1 MRASR
6 SRTTAPTPAPNVG
19 GVPIGARAALA
30 IGVVVGLLAVGGAG
44 TAAPPANAMP
54 ILQPG
59 FDQSFLED
67 VAGRTRAW
75 GVGAADFNGD
85 GIDDVVSGDTF
96 GDIHLFTGAGDG
108 TFTDQGVVIN
118 APFHDAYGLATGDFD
133 GDGKADFVLS
143 TTAAF
148 ASTFVDGGI
157 YLYLGNGNG
166 TFQSSSFPQVGLLV
180 GDAGTDVMTLAAAD
194 VDGDGDV
201 DIVAGDITSSGNGK
215 ADVTLF
221 RNQLVPSGFLTW
233 TPESIISAPNMS
245 PDPEK
250 PPYFPPRFF
259 FHAYGLALAD
269 VDDDG
274 YNDLLVAD
282 RASYLYIYAN
292 DGTGHF
298 QPIRYDRISTRP
310 FAYGRLHATFTLEMT
325 LAAGDLNG
333 DGLVD
338 FATGGTDGQ
347 WDGKVDVWL
356 NEGLDGSGRPTFVGA
371 GIVGGA
377 GTDVR
382 GLAVGQLNPAVDPY
396 LDLLFGNFEG
406 DLYGLFTDLTDT
418 DGDGILDRFDN
429 APEHA
434 NPPLIDMNTDGA
446 INHLDQLDNDFDGL
460 GDPADPDD
468 DNDGFDDNSDVC
480 PLVADPAQVDT
491 DSDGRGDACDP
502 LNDVDSDADGVPDGP
517 VDPDLLA
524 RAQEAKAVWARSDT
538 HFIIRIDAL
547 GRVFQ
552 NEFTQ
557 TLIDGA
563 ILDPVAWEAKKFENY
578 NGIGDSPAVP
588 GYNVPADLPGGAD
601 VSVTVVVIPKQ
612 LWAAFGDDDPIRWI
626 NDRNA
631 NPNLEIGLHGTYHA
645 NNVPFGGWADLPDRN
660 FFSCETCG
668 HSVEA
673 MYQLLRIGGRT
684 LLGQYDVDPWIQQSG
699 ANPATSPRIDWSDA
713 ANPLISYAPPFNASD
728 TASRDATAQL
738 GFPAF
743 SASIFEE
750 EGIPGYSEIFTPEG
764 SHHEQFDQFGMFHAS
779 ADLQVDPET
788 PPGMTYREHLEAIT
802 EVGSLN
808 TWLIEEV
815 EWSTRYCN
823 DIDRL
828 AFCAAAP
835 GGVNRENNMVD
846 EDRWQKWL
854 TLLDY
859 VKSAG
864 QVMTMG
870 DYALAMAYDNCADV
884 PNPGQED
891 KDADGIGDACEPPV
905 LNVPG
910 EQSIQYSDPL
920 TFVVSASDT
929 DDPPSS
935 LRFSA
940 GGLPSGLTLA
950 DNLDGTATVS
960 GAVQAAAGT
969 YSAEITVTDPSG
981 LSDAGAVAIVVSRED
996 ALLSYI
1002 GDTFVA
1008 VESPVTL
1015 KAAVAEVA
1023 DGSLGDITKASVFFD
1038 VSAGI
1043 GGGTTSY
1050 GPVPVSASGEATWAF
1065 PTGLPANVYT
1075 VDVRMDPA
1083 NGYYQAEPADTAA
1096 LVVYD
1101 PSAGF
1106 TTGGGWVMD
1115 GGHKGNFGF
1124 GVKYVGRG
1132 ANIRG
1137 QALYIYRSDDVLT
1150 RIKSNAMDWLVVNG
1164 TTSVF
1169 RGKATGND
1177 VGNYTFEIT
1186 VVDNGEPGATDTF
1199 AIKIWR
1205 PDGTL
1210 LHEVPATK
1218 LGAGNL
1224 IVPQPKGR

>member
-1 MRASR
+1 MSIRDRETRISAAAADGCKR
-6 SRTTAPTPAPNVG
+6 PRPQRKVL
-19 GVPIGARAALA
+19 ALA
-30 IGVVVGLLAVGGAG
+30 VIASLLVVLGS
-44 TAAPPANAMP
+44 TSAAPLADAAPVLEPA
-54 ILQPG
+54 
-59 FDQSFLED
+59 FDQSFIGD
-67 VAGRTRAW
+67 VGGRTRAW
-75 GVGAADFNGD
+75 GVGVADFDGD
-85 GIDDVVSGDTF
+85 GRDDVVSGDTF
-96 GDIHLFTGAGDG
+96 GDVHLLSSAGDG
-108 TFTDQGVVIN
+108 TFTDRGVAIN
-118 APFHDAYGLATGDFD
+118 MGFHDAYALAAGDFNND
-133 GDGKADFVLS
+133 GDKDFILS
-143 TTAAF
+143 RTGGSATPAY
-148 ASTFVDGGI
+148 DGEVH
-157 YLYLGNGNG
+157 LYLGNGDG
-166 TFQSSSFPQVGLLV
+166 SFQSSGFPQAGIAIADV
-180 GDAGTDVMTLAAAD
+180 GTDAVVLAAAD
-194 VDGDGDV
+194 VDGDGDM
-201 DIVAGDITSSGNGK
+201 DIVAGDITSSDNGR
-215 ADVTLF
+215 ADVTLL
-221 RNQLVPSGFLTW
+221 RNQLIPSGSLTW
-233 TPESIISAPNMS
+233 TAETIISAPNVA
-245 PDPEK
+245 PDPEQ
-250 PPYFPPRFF
+250 PPYFPPVFYL
-259 FHAYGLALAD
+259 HAYGLAFGD
-269 VDDDG
+269 VDGDLDP
-274 YNDLLVAD
+274 DLLVGD
-282 RASYLYIYAN
+282 RASYLYVYEN
-292 DGTGHF
+292 DGSGHF
-298 QPIRYDRISTRP
+298 DPIRYDSIATRP
-310 FAYGRLHATFTLEMT
+310 FAYARLHAAFTPQMALT
-325 LAAGDLNG
+325 AADLND

-338 FATGGTDGQ
+338 FAAGGTDGA
-347 WDGKVDVWL
+347 WEGAVDVWL
-356 NEGLDGSGRPTFVGA
+356 NEGLDGSGRPTFTGI

-382 GLAVGQLNPAVDPY
+382 GLGAGQLNPDVDPY
-396 LDLLFGNFEG
+396 EDVVFGNFEG
-406 DLYGLFTDLTDT
+406 DLYGLFADLTDT

-429 APEHA
+429 APAHV

-446 INHLDQLDNDFDGL
+446 VNHLDQLDNDFDGL

-468 DNDGFDDNSDVC
+468 DNDGFDDDSDVC
-480 PLVADPAQVDT
+480 PLVADPAQLDT

-502 LNDVDSDADGVPDGP
+502 LNDTDSDGDGVPDGP

-524 RAQEAKAVWARSDT
+524 RARQAKAIWARSDT

-557 TLIDGA
+557 TLVDGA
-563 ILDPVAWEAKKFENY
+563 TLDPDAWESKKFENY
-578 NGIGDSPAVP
+578 NGIGDGPAAP

-601 VSVTVVVIPKQ
+601 VPVTVVVIPKQ
-612 LWAAFGDDDPIRWI
+612 LWEAFGDDDPIRWI

-645 NNVPFGGWADLPDRN
+645 NNVPFGSWASLPDRN

-673 MYQLLRIGGRT
+673 MYQLLRLGKRT
-684 LLGQYDVDPWIQQSG
+684 LLGEYDDDLWVQQSG
-699 ANPATSPRIDWSDA
+699 ADPAASPRVDWSDA

-743 SASIFEE
+743 SASRFEE

-779 ADLQVDPET
+779 ADRQVDPEA
-788 PPGMTYREHLEAIT
+788 PPGMTFREHLEAIT
-802 EVGSLN
+802 EFGSLN

-823 DIDRL
+823 DLDRL
-828 AFCAAAP
+828 APCAAAP

-846 EDRWQKWL
+846 EGRWQKWL

-859 VKSAG
+859 VKTAG

-884 PNPGQED
+884 PNAGQED

-905 LNVPG
+905 LTVPG
-910 EQSIQYSDPL
+910 EQAVQYSDPL
-920 TFVVSASDT
+920 TFMVSASDS
-929 DDPPSS
+929 DDPPGS

-940 GGLPSGLTLA
+940 SGLPAGLALT
-950 DNLDGTATVS
+950 DNLDGTATIS
-960 GAVQAAAGT
+960 GAVQAMAGS
-969 YSAEITVTDPSG
+969 YSAEITVSDPSG
-981 LSDAGAVAIVVSRED
+981 LSDSDAVSIVVTRED

-1008 VESPVTL
+1008 VDHPVTL
-1015 KAAVAEVA
+1015 KAAVEEEP
-1023 DGSLGDITKASVFFD
+1023 DGYPGDITNAAVFFD
-1038 VSAGI
+1038 LEAGI
-1043 GGGTTSY
+1043 GGAVSSY
-1050 GPVPVSASGEATWAF
+1050 GPIPVSAGGVAEWLFAS
-1065 PTGLPANVYT
+1065 GLPPNVYT
-1075 VDVRMDPA
+1075 VDIRMDPD
-1083 NGYYQAEPADTAA
+1083 NDYYEAEPADTAV

-1115 GGHKGNFGF
+1115 GGAKGNFGF

-1137 QALYIYRSDDVLT
+1137 QAVYVYRSGDMAG
-1150 RIKSNAMDWLVVNG
+1150 RIKSNAMDWLVING
-1164 TTSVF
+1164 NTAVF
-1169 RGKATGND
+1169 RGKATGSD

-1186 VVDNGEPGATDTF
+1186 VEDNGEPGSADTF

-1205 PDGTL
+1205 PDRTL
-1210 LHEVPATK
+1210 LHELPATT
-1218 LGAGNL
+1218 LGGGNL